1 MPNPS
6 DNVYC
11 VILIKCG
18 EVGANIKDI
27 VTKLT
32 QIIKSAISDFTL
44 SGIAQEIK
52 LIISYVYFI
61 SVVVIIQISFYSW
74 IAVTVIEIWY
84 TSGSNSLARTGMCF

>member
-44 SGIAQEIK
+44 SGIAQGIK
-52 LIISYVYFI
+52 L
-61 SVVVIIQISFYSW
+61 
-74 IAVTVIEIWY
+74 
-84 TSGSNSLARTGMCF
+84 